1 MLLNATKESL
11 GDVDG
16 DDTDNTSRFERVISS
31 SLHGL
36 SRILADFSPSD
47 VDAIGHPLDEIFASS
62 RFWKLAKGN
71 GSLVVSG
78 QSRL

>member
-11 GDVDG
+11 GEADG

-36 SRILADFSPSD
+36 ARILADSSAADITPIST
-47 VDAIGHPLDEIFASS
+47 VLDEIFAAS

-71 GSLVVSG
+71 GSLVLSG
-78 QSRL
+78 Q